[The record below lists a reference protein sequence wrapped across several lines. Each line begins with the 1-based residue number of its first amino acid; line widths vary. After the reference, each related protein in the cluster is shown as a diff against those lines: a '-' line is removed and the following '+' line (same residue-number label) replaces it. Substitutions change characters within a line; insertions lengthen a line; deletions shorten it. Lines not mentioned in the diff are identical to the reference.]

1 MHLGRCA
8 SGECNCQIETKS
20 IKKKIVGTLD
30 RQMHN
35 LQVVLFHQGS
45 VL

>member
-1 MHLGRCA
+1 MA
-8 SGECNCQIETKS
+8 NVTVKS
-20 IKKKIVGTLD
+20 IKKKLVGTLD